1 MASYEEEIESLN
13 CNLDRK
19 SEFIVALQEEIKTK
33 GQESNELIKQLDRS
47 ASQIR
52 STLNLKFFIILL

>member
-47 ASQIR
+47 ASRIR
-52 STLNLKFFIILL
+52 SKLKLKFF